1 LIISYFEK
9 KFQVKDLKGKIIA
22 VASDHAGYDKKQ
34 VILKYLKEKGIAWKD
49 FGSFTSESVD
59 YPDYA
64 HLIGEAIDKG
74 EYEIGITF
82 CGSGQGISIA
92 ANKHQNVR
100 SAICWKPEIAA
111 LAKQHNDA
119 NICALPARFVTDDEA
134 IAIVEAYL
142 NAEFEGGRHARRIAK
157 IPIK

>member
-1 LIISYFEK
+1 LKK